1 MKPED
6 ILELIRAGYTKADI
20 AALGITMQKP
30 EEKKLEEKKP
40 EEKKPE
46 ENKPEEQKPEE
57 KKPEEQKP
65 EDKIKALET
74 KIDYLVNRLNYIAV
88 QGSKQPDEH
97 KESVEDILSSMVRGN
112 NKKE

>member
-6 ILELIRAGYTKADI
+6 ILELIRAGYTKAEI
-20 AALGITMQKP
+20 AELGITMGKP
-30 EEKKLEEKKP
+30 D
-40 EEKKPE
+40 
-46 ENKPEEQKPEE
+46 EQKPD
-57 KKPEEQKP
+57 EQKP
-65 EDKIKALET
+65 DEQKPDDKIKALET

>member
-6 ILELIRAGYTKADI
+6 ILELIRAGYTKAEI
-20 AALGITMQKP
+20 AELGITMGKP
-30 EEKKLEEKKP
+30 D
-40 EEKKPE
+40 
-46 ENKPEEQKPEE
+46 EQKPD
-57 KKPEEQKP
+57 EQKP
-65 EDKIKALET
+65 DDKIKALET

>member
-6 ILELIRAGYTKADI
+6 ILELIRAGYTKAEI
-20 AALGITMQKP
+20 AELGITMGKP
-30 EEKKLEEKKP
+30 D
-40 EEKKPE
+40 
-46 ENKPEEQKPEE
+46 EQKPD
-57 KKPEEQKP
+57 EQKP
-65 EDKIKALET
+65 DEQKPDEQKPDEQKPDEQKPDDKIKALET

>member
-6 ILELIRAGYTKADI
+6 ILELIRAGYTKAEI
-20 AALGITMQKP
+20 AELGINMQKP
-30 EEKKLEEKKP
+30 D
-40 EEKKPE
+40 
-46 ENKPEEQKPEE
+46 EQKPD
-57 KKPEEQKP
+57 
-65 EDKIKALET
+65 DKIKALET

-97 KESVEDILSSMVRGN
+97 KETVEDILSSMVRGN